1 MSHAVRLLVTAGSSR
16 AGSYNGRLADVAAGL
31 ARDAGAQVTRLDLQA
46 LDLPLFHAAIE
57 AAGLPAGA
65 FALRDAF
72 AAHDAVFIASPE
84 YNGFPTPLLIN
95 AFAWASRVPAADGK
109 LSGLAAMAGKP
120 AGLVSAS
127 PGLLGGLRSL
137 NSLRAFLQMA
147 PAMLVVPEQFA
158 LAQAGKAF
166 DESGALL
173 DEKHRQAAQRVV
185 GATLRLAAALRDAPK
200 G

>member
-1 MSHAVRLLVTAGSSR
+1 MNDPVRLLVTAGSSR
-16 AGSYNGRLADVAAGL
+16 AGSYNGRLADIAAGL
-31 ARDAGAQVTRLDLQA
+31 AREAGAQVTRLDLHA
-46 LDLPLFHAAIE
+46 LDLPVFHAAIE

-95 AFAWASRVPAADGK
+95 SFAWASRVPGADGQ
-109 LSGLAAMAGKP
+109 LAGLAAMAGKP

-137 NSLRAFLQMA
+137 NSFRAFLQMA
-147 PAMLVVPEQFA
+147 PAMVVVPEQFA
-158 LAQAGKAF
+158 LSQAGKAF
-166 DESGALL
+166 DDAGALL
-173 DEKHRQAAQRVV
+173 DEKHRQAVQRVV
-185 GATLRLAAALRDAPK
+185 RATLRMAAALRDAPK

>member
-1 MSHAVRLLVTAGSSR
+1 MAEAVRLLVTAGSSR
-16 AGSYNGRLADVAAGL
+16 AGSYNGRLAEIAAGL
-31 ARDAGAQVTRLDLQA
+31 ARAAGAQVTRIDLA
-46 LDLPLFHAAIE
+46 SLELPIYHAAIE

-65 FALRDAF
+65 LLLRDAF

-95 AFAWASRVPAADGK
+95 AFAWASRVPASESGPA
-109 LSGLAAMAGKP
+109 GLAAMAGKP

-137 NSLRAFLQMA
+137 NGFRAFLQMA
-147 PAMLVVPEQFA
+147 PAMVVVPEQFA
-158 LAQAGKAF
+158 LSQAGKAF
-166 DESGALL
+166 ADDGALL
-173 DEKHRQAAQRVV
+173 DEKHRLAVQRVV
-185 GATLRLAAALRDAPK
+185 HAVLRMARALQHA